1 MSDSETAPVDFV
13 LTGLFALFALAGM
26 SLLPEG
32 CVAQAAAR
40 INNDMRARIFFI
52 SAPSLTDLC
61 SASMPK
67 KQVASRK
74 TKNLAALDS
83 AITHCGVGFLCGVPS
98 FAGVGLATGDA
109 LAAGDDL
116 GDGNGLGDGDDL
128 GDADGFGVA
137 DGA

>member
-1 MSDSETAPVDFV
+1 MMSVSEAGPVDFV
-13 LTGLFALFALAGM
+13 SAGLFALFALAGM

-40 INNDMRARIFFI
+40 INKDMRARIFFI
-52 SAPSLTDLC
+52 SAPSLTDLF
-61 SASMPK
+61 SASIPR

-74 TKNLAALDS
+74 TKTSRAGYA

-98 FAGVGLATGDA
+98 FAGVGLAAGDA

-116 GDGNGLGDGDDL
+116 GDGDGLGDT
-128 GDADGFGVA
+128 DGFGVA
-137 DGA
+137 DG